1 MPPGHAH
8 IHVMGVP
15 VRPVRVG
22 GGGPGNPP
30 QAQAPAQEGIS
41 RAAREQQGTMQWC
54 VCVWLVHCCVVTVWF
69 AFSDQAQREA
79 EAEHRKAELRAKLAV
94 SHHPEVC
101 DWY

>member
-1 MPPGHAH
+1 ML
-8 IHVMGVP
+8 
-15 VRPVRVG
+15 
-22 GGGPGNPP
+22 
-30 QAQAPAQEGIS
+30 
-41 RAAREQQGTMQWC
+41 C
-54 VCVWLVHCCVVTVWF
+54 VCVACSLLGVVTVWF

>member
-1 MPPGHAH
+1 VPGT
-8 IHVMGVP
+8 V
-15 VRPVRVG
+15 
-22 GGGPGNPP
+22 
-30 QAQAPAQEGIS
+30 QC
-41 RAAREQQGTMQWC
+41 C
-54 VCVWLVHCCVVTVWF
+54 VCVACSLLGVVTVWF